1 MRDMTTPAVELLSNV
16 IGTAG
21 TMSDFMGGNATQA
34 EMHKSVDNLL
44 KAGEAIVPLL
54 NASRSVAKSVEAGV
68 SGEQRIPGMG
78 RPRPVDFTVS
88 GGGKGDR
95 GELLGSI
102 TGIRT
107 VKERA
112 SQAARK
118 RERELLGKVSHERQV
133 LVERAFRMGKDG
145 NTAGFTE
152 QVQRL
157 AELGVPFGN
166 VADAVKTRHE
176 IEMLHWHITS
186 LKRNPKLAHKIM
198 PILEGYGIMGDGNE

>member
-1 MRDMTTPAVELLSNV
+1 
-16 IGTAG
+16 
-21 TMSDFMGGNATQA
+21 MS
-34 EMHKSVDNLL
+34 
-44 KAGEAIVPLL
+44 
-54 NASRSVAKSVEAGV
+54 
-68 SGEQRIPGMG
+68 
-78 RPRPVDFTVS
+78 
-88 GGGKGDR
+88 
-95 GELLGSI
+95 
-102 TGIRT
+102 
-107 VKERA
+107 
-112 SQAARK
+112 
-118 RERELLGKVSHERQV
+118 
-133 LVERAFRMGKDG
+133 KDG